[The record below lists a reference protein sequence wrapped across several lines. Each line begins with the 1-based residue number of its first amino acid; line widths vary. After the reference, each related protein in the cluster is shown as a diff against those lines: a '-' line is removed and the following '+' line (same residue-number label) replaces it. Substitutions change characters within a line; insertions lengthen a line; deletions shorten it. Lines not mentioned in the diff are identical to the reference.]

1 MNTDNKNNNDL
12 KINYNKLTY
21 NAMKNV
27 IFEILKSVAKY
38 GLPGKHHF
46 YITFETH
53 TNGVKIPKDLKIK
66 YPEEMTIVIEKYF
79 WDLKVDKNK
88 FSLILTFN
96 KIKKK
101 LEITFDSI
109 LSFSDPHAN
118 FIFKFPKLSEEKI
131 LFDKTK
137 NKKSSKII
145 NIHDFKKES

>member
-1 MNTDNKNNNDL
+1 MNIDDKNNKDL

-21 NAMKNV
+21 GAMKNV
-27 IFEILKSVAKY
+27 LYEVLRSVSKN

-46 YITFETH
+46 YISFKTNV
-53 TNGVKIPKDLKIK
+53 NGVKIPKDLKTE
-66 YPEEMTIVIEKYF
+66 YPEEMTIVIENYF
-79 WDLKVDKNK
+79 WKLEVDKDK

-101 LEITFDSI
+101 LVITFDSI

-118 FIFKFPKLSEEKI
+118 FIFKLPKISEEKK